1 VKKIASLMG
10 TDSNRICST
19 SIVVKLYGHSGWE
32 HLKKSGVNARI
43 TGCDILDYFER
54 LTDVESPGYPIYQ
67 V

>member
-1 VKKIASLMG
+1 
-10 TDSNRICST
+10 
-19 SIVVKLYGHSGWE
+19 VVKLYGHSGWE